1 MATPIIRTTTEDD
14 VPALSALV
22 TAVARERAFLG
33 STDGFP
39 AEQTRGYLAHLQQSN
54 GVALVAVDGERLVG
68 WLDIAP
74 GPFEGLTHYGRLGMG
89 LSPDARGRGLGQRL
103 LEHALDEA
111 FGKGFERIE
120 LEVFASN
127 ERASALYRRVGF
139 VEEGRRRCAR
149 KLDGVCDDILMY
161 GLLRHEWAGISQPTA
176 RFPPLA

>member
-1 MATPIIRTTTEDD
+1 MQIRATREDD
-14 VPALSALV
+14 VEALNALV

-33 STDGFP
+33 STDGFSV
-39 AEQTRGYLAHLQQSN
+39 EQTHGYLAHLQQSN

-68 WLDIAP
+68 WLDIAR

-89 LSPDARGRGLGQRL
+89 IAPDARGRGLGLRL

-111 FGKGFERIE
+111 FGRGFERIE

-127 ERASALYRRVGF
+127 ERAAALYRHVGF

-149 KLDGVCDDILMY
+149 KLDGVCDDILMF
-161 GLLRHEWAGISQPTA
+161 GMLRDEWRHTSASL
-176 RFPPLA
+176 R